1 MPVAMWGDSSGTR
14 LRQSYFD
21 TYPGVWRHGDWVT
34 VTSRGS
40 CVVSGRSDATLN
52 RGGVRMGT
60 AEFYRVVEQLPE
72 VVDSLVVHHDSGG
85 ADQLYLFVA
94 LRPGQELTAEL
105 RGKLTTAIRSQLS
118 PRYTPD
124 AILAVDGLPRTLTGK
139 KLEVPVKR
147 ILAGQPLE
155 QVASAEALTD
165 PMALERL
172 VAVLAELP
180 G

>member
-1 MPVAMWGDSSGTR
+1 M
-14 LRQSYFD
+14 
-21 TYPGVWRHGDWVT
+21 
-34 VTSRGS
+34 
-40 CVVSGRSDATLN
+40 
-52 RGGVRMGT
+52 
-60 AEFYRVVEQLPE
+60 
-72 VVDSLVVHHDSGG
+72 
-85 ADQLYLFVA
+85 
-94 LRPGQELTAEL
+94 
-105 RGKLTTAIRSQLS
+105 S
-118 PRYTPD
+118 PRYAPD